1 MMISARS
8 RVSNSSTDQRDCSTS
23 HPLERSDEDEE
34 EDEEE
39 RVHPASL
46 SLSAWHHTAELKHS
60 TENVGASLLS
70 PLFQRVVLC
79 ATTPAGSSHSRA
91 LRSFTRSPVIYA
103 LFESFTRSPVI
114 HALSGHSRAL
124 RIIHALSGRSR
135 AHRSFVLVIMTEL

>member
-8 RVSNSSTDQRDCSTS
+8 RVSNSSTHQRDTS
-23 HPLERSDEDEE
+23 HPPERSDEDEE

-70 PLFQRVVLC
+70 PLFQRLVLC
-79 ATTPAGSSHSRA
+79 ATSPAGSSHSRA
-91 LRSFTRSPVIYA
+91 HRSFTRSPVIHA

-124 RIIHALSGRSR
+124 RVIHALSGHSR
-135 AHRSFVLVIMTEL
+135 ALRSFVLVIMTEL